1 MCNITQEPIRKRRRS
16 SCQHWASDFLIS
28 TFVLLPI
35 NIALRRRQPLTA
47 SEMWTLIFVQ
57 LPIMML
63 LLGITDMMSR
73 CTNACTNSVFYWFLA
88 HQTTYFALNIH
99 RSPNYLVG
107 NGKSESH
114 SLKLML
120 YVVLSPGCAVNWLNV
135 YNIPSVLSLFYAH
148 FTLSLHSLYAL
159 FTLSLRS
166 LYAHFMLTL
175 RSPYAH
181 LTLTLRSLYAH
192 FTLT

>member
-1 MCNITQEPIRKRRRS
+1 M
-16 SCQHWASDFLIS
+16 
-28 TFVLLPI
+28 
-35 NIALRRRQPLTA
+35 
-47 SEMWTLIFVQ
+47 
-57 LPIMML
+57 
-63 LLGITDMMSR
+63 
-73 CTNACTNSVFYWFLA
+73 
-88 HQTTYFALNIH
+88 
-99 RSPNYLVG
+99 VG

-166 LYAHFMLTL
+166 FYAHFTLTL

-192 FTLT
+192 LTLTLRSLYAHLMLTLRSLWGGGLTTIKLYLFTTIQEYSTIFHNIPQYST